1 MCAFVFS
8 FEALQTPSRISNS
21 FKNNEC
27 LTSTK
32 KSLVGTAPCSNPG
45 VCNDSM
51 EQSSLRKRW
60 RAQPSLL
67 GLQLGGGKVSRM
79 EWECKQTAHS
89 TGSCWQEKG
98 FPGKGRENEGLQR
111 KAKRKPHEVL
121 FQKNTEVRL
130 VLQVPMGSAVS
141 CRKCCHPEQHDLF
154 YFNVNKKMQ
163 ANISTSTNIIW
174 GKYIVLVLLQGSV
187 LQQRGQLEFN

>member
-1 MCAFVFS
+1 M
-8 FEALQTPSRISNS
+8 
-21 FKNNEC
+21 
-27 LTSTK
+27 
-32 KSLVGTAPCSNPG
+32 GTAPCSNPCS
-45 VCNDSM
+45 CNYSM
-51 EQSSLRKRW
+51 EQCSLRKGW
-60 RAQPSLL
+60 RAQASLL

-79 EWECKQTAHS
+79 KEWECKQTPHS

-98 FPGKGRENEGLQR
+98 FPGKGRENEGLQG

-130 VLQVPMGSAVS
+130 VSQVPMGSAVS
-141 CRKCCHPEQHDLF
+141 CRKCCHPEHHDLF

-174 GKYIVLVLLQGSV
+174 EKYTVLKLLQGSV
-187 LQQRGQLEFN
+187 LQQRGQLELT